1 VNQLSNPAL
10 KKHALPVVEVLDE
23 CRQNMLSVD
32 IRGEGRE
39 KIPPLAF
46 KTARA
51 LKVSYT
57 KATATCTHADHN
69 TGARTSRR
77 PHRVR
82 RAHCRPNAQNRA
94 IMRQLTQ
101 TDFNVRYDY
110 VVYLRATFH
119 CNMFCYSSAF
129 YIWHGVY
136 GSHGLIASINLCFLG
151 YYHQQCW
158 IPPLRCDVR
167 TRGHARLGTHYR
179 TYYYC
184 LL

>member
-1 VNQLSNPAL
+1 M
-10 KKHALPVVEVLDE
+10 LDE

-77 PHRVR
+77 PHRVW
-82 RAHCRPNAQNRA
+82 RAHCRSNAQNRA
-94 IMRQLTQ
+94 IMRQLTHKLIL
-101 TDFNVRYDY
+101 TYDTTTSY
-110 VVYLRATFH
+110 ISRATFH
-119 CNMFCYSSAF
+119 CNVFCHSSAL

-136 GSHGLIASINLCFLG
+136 GSHGLIASTNLCFLG

-167 TRGHARLGTHYR
+167 TRGHVRLGTYYR

-184 LL
+184 LLWQWSVDDIVPDFM